1 MIDKI
6 TEILWTWIDKLASF
20 PDDLLDIHDDEENAI
35 IDE

>member
-6 TEILWTWIDKLASF
+6 TEKLWEWIDKLASF

>member
-6 TEILWTWIDKLASF
+6 TEILWAWIDKLASF

>member
-1 MIDKI
+1 MIAKI
-6 TEILWTWIDKLASF
+6 AEKLWQWIYKLASL